1 MTQLP
6 QQSGQIQNVKAEM
19 VVKDIVKTKV
29 DVNGIS
35 QKINV
40 NMLRL
45 LIPVQTNVVLMIQL
59 QMLISV
65 V

>member
-1 MTQLP
+1 
-6 QQSGQIQNVKAEM
+6 M
-19 VVKDIVKTKV
+19 VVKDIAKTKV

-45 LIPVQTNVVLMIQL
+45 LILVQTNVVLMIQL